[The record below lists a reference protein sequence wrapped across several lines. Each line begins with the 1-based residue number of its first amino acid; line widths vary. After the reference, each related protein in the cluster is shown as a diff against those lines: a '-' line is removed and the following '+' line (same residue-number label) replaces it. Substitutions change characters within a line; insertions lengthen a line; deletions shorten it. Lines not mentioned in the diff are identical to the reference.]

1 MNKLVTGMEALQV
14 PYAILG
20 WSIST
25 LVVGWLLHWV
35 YKWMHP
41 PCNGKLPPGS
51 MGFPI
56 VGETFQF
63 FRPSPSLDIP
73 DFYKERL
80 NR

>member
-20 WSIST
+20 CIST

-63 FRPSPSLDIP
+63 FQPSPSLDIP
-73 DFYKERL
+73 NFYKERL